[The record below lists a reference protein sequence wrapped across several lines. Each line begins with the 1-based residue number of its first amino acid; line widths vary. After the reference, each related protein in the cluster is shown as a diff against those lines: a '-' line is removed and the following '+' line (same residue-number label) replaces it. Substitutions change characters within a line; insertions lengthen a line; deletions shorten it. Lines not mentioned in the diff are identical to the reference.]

1 MAVIGNRAATNYQT
15 IRKQTITGTGA
26 TSYSLDYS
34 VSSPNDLEV
43 FVNNVRQEP
52 TTAYTASGQ
61 TITFTVAVNSTDSV
75 YIIYQGQT
83 VGSVVH
89 PSDQPLGATTGTFS
103 GAVSA
108 TTGTFTGTIAQ
119 SKAMTTQYD
128 GIGVR
133 MGSSTANTNRGATFL
148 QHTYVD
154 AGGNQGNY
162 VYNHSLRQNDGTY
175 IANVYTADYSVG
187 VHSWY
192 NPNGGLSGN
201 PVMQIDPAGRVTM
214 PYQPCMSGYASTTL
228 GSTGGTSYNI
238 VIVSSPIVN
247 RGSHYNT
254 STGQFTCPVAGVYRI
269 TYFGMGQ
276 SALGDGVFNSVYGY
290 PYKNGSGSGALAY
303 NYGDGYRHISGN
315 WLISCAANDVIDM
328 RVNDAYSG
336 YNGLTIE
343 LIG

>member
-61 TITFTVAVNSTDSV
+61 TITFTEAVNSTDSV

-89 PSDQPLGATTGTFS
+89 PSDQPLE
-103 GAVSA
+103 A

-119 SKAMTTQYD
+119 SKAITTQWD

-154 AGGNQGNY
+154 GGGNQGNY

-175 IANVYTADYSVG
+175 IANVYTADYSAG

-192 NPNGGLSGN
+192 HPNGGLSGN
-201 PVMQIDPAGRVTM
+201 PVMQIDPAGRVTR
-214 PYQPCMSGYASTTL
+214 PYQPAFFTINLTFPN
-228 GSTGGTSYNI
+228 TGGAGYGTGGSAL
-238 VIVSSPIVN
+238 VN
-247 RGSHYNT
+247 TGSHYATGTGRFTAPIAGTYVFYMMTQSYGSGNT
-254 STGQFTCPVAGVYRI
+254 SGQYQTAIFRRNGSDIGAQTYHGWAPNDGNNHVQAQNTLIITLDANDYMQAYVVYGGREI
-269 TYFGMGQ
+269 QNYFGGYL
-276 SALGDGVFNSVYGY
+276 LG
-290 PYKNGSGSGALAY
+290 
-303 NYGDGYRHISGN
+303 
-315 WLISCAANDVIDM
+315 
-328 RVNDAYSG
+328 
-336 YNGLTIE
+336 
-343 LIG
+343 